1 MFGEILFA
9 APPLAVLVGFIFSLV
24 KFMKC
29 PKENTAERKGY
40 KIAAIIL
47 GIILGIM
54 VLAAVSLMILTA
66 AIIANM

>member
-9 APPLAVLVGFIFSLV
+9 APPLAILVGFIFSLV
-24 KFMKC
+24 KFIKC

-40 KIAAIIL
+40 KIAAIVL

-54 VLAAVSLMILTA
+54 VLAFLVLMLLLAAAVAYM
-66 AIIANM
+66 